1 MIEQILIF
9 SAHLLAS
16 CGCSIIPADDNNQ
29 FPHWVKQY
37 DFLDWAEDWKSRTLC
52 PNLIL
57 PMICSLTLGKEFHFS
72 FLIYK
77 MRIMILSLYPHRD
90 SSSGIVH
97 KEWQIF
103 AMCNVWVLY
112 YSISNIKLPC
122 RHMRDSSRVMF
133 STLCTRIA
141 AKHSGYQTNL
151 MERKNAINS
160 RRRNPAFR
168 NCLFD
173 LTTEGL
179 SMNFQNYA
187 KGNLDYSPCKIA
199 SELGLN

>member
-1 MIEQILIF
+1 MGDWANSYF
-9 SAHLLAS
+9 SARLLAS
-16 CGCSIIPADDNNQ
+16 CGYSIIPADDNNQ

-77 MRIMILSLYPHRD
+77 MRIMILSLYPHRAG
-90 SSSGIVH
+90 SSVIVH

-112 YSISNIKLPC
+112 YSISTIKSPC
-122 RHMRDSSRVMF
+122 RPMRDTSRIMF
-133 STLCTRIA
+133 STLCARIA

-151 MERKNAINS
+151 MERKMLLIQGEGILRLETVYLIWLQKAYLWIFKTMPKAILITLPV
-160 RRRNPAFR
+160 RLPRN
-168 NCLFD
+168 
-173 LTTEGL
+173 L
-179 SMNFQNYA
+179 S
-187 KGNLDYSPCKIA
+187 
-199 SELGLN
+199 